1 MNWEL
6 VAREPIAIQIH
17 LATVIPAFFMGTW
30 LTFFSRKG
38 SHFHRI
44 LGSIYLGL
52 MTITAMAAVFIRSLN
67 PGQLSWLHIF
77 VPITLLSVFIAIWR
91 IRRKDVAGH
100 KAAMLGLYFGGLIIA
115 GALTFFPGRLMY
127 RLFLETQPSGW
138 RGRTFQRAGQPQ
150 AVERRISNE

>member
-6 VAREPIAIQIH
+6 AAREPLAIQIH
-17 LATVIPAFFMGTW
+17 LATVIPAFFLGTW

-52 MTITAMAAVFIRSLN
+52 MTITAMAAMFIRSLN
-67 PGQLSWLHIF
+67 PGQLSWLHVF
-77 VPITLLSVFIAIWR
+77 VPITLLSVFTAIWR

-115 GALTFFPGRLMY
+115 GAFTFFPGRPWPARMPAFVSTCMGVRNPNSKMLAAICA
-127 RLFLETQPSGW
+127 T
-138 RGRTFQRAGQPQ
+138 
-150 AVERRISNE
+150 